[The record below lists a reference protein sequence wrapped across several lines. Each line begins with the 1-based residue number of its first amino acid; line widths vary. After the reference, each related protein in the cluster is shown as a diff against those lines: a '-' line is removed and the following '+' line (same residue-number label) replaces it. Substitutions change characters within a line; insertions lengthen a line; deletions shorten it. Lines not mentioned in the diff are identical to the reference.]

1 MRAKLWANQMKIG
14 GTAQE
19 YIRQVQNS
27 RHISVNQTGEPKKA
41 EALGVLEAYQENNKP
56 PEELDIGIITGKDM
70 NWQLDND
77 LMDFRVIPYFFSDL
91 ARSKGEG
98 IMEGDSV
105 SLLGDDRIFEVIRI
119 SYESESVRIR
129 AEDDFDFIVPWRLI
143 RPWRE

>member
-1 MRAKLWANQMKIG
+1 MRAKLSINQMKMG
-14 GTAQE
+14 GTALE

-41 EALGVLEAYQENNKP
+41 EALGILETFGVHNEP
-56 PEELDIGIITGKDM
+56 PEEIDIGVITGENM

-77 LMDFRVIPYFFSDL
+77 LMDFKVIPYFFTDA

-98 IMEGDSV
+98 IAEGDCV
-105 SLLGDDRIFEVIRI
+105 SLLGDDRIFKVIRI

-129 AEDDFDFIVPWRLI
+129 AEDDFDFTVPWRLI

>member
-1 MRAKLWANQMKIG
+1 MRAKLSINQMRID
-14 GTAQE
+14 GTARE

-27 RHISVNQTGEPKKA
+27 RHVPANQTGEREKA
-41 EALGVLEAYQENNKP
+41 EALGILETFENHNEP
-56 PEELDIGIITGKDM
+56 PEEIDMGVITGENM

-77 LMDFRVIPYFFSDL
+77 LMDFRVIPYFFTDA

-98 IMEGDSV
+98 IAEGDSV
-105 SLLGDDRIFEVIRI
+105 SLLGDDRIFKVIRI

-129 AEDDFDFIVPWRLI
+129 SEDDFDFTVPWRLI

>member
-1 MRAKLWANQMKIG
+1 MKAKIYANQLKID
-14 GTAQE
+14 GTARE
-19 YIRQVQNS
+19 YIREVQNS
-27 RHISVNQTGEPKKA
+27 RHIPVKETGEPKKA
-41 EALGVLEAYQENNKP
+41 EALGILETFQNHNEP
-56 PEELDIGIITGKDM
+56 PEEIDIGVITGENM

-77 LMDFRVIPYFFSDL
+77 LMDFRNLPYFFSDA

-105 SLLGDDRIFEVIRI
+105 SLLGDDRVFKVIRI

-129 AEDDFDFIVPWRLI
+129 SEDDFDFTVPWRLI